1 MKKLTAIFAAFS
13 LLVLASAFTL
23 PPDSVSVKITSAF
36 EKIFPS
42 ASDVTWKKVNNYYLA
57 TFKINDQEATAAYN
71 EEGQQMSASRSL
83 SLSQLP
89 LSINLA
95 LQKQFPEYTFDKSVS
110 EITMDGQSNY
120 YIKGENEK
128 KIIII
133 KANGSGYLNVEN
145 KTKK

>member
-13 LLVLASAFTL
+13 LFLLANSFTL
-23 PPDSVSVKITSAF
+23 PPDIVSAKITSAF
-36 EKIFPS
+36 EKNFS
-42 ASDVTWKKVNNYYLA
+42 LASDVTWKKVNTHYLA
-57 TFKINDQEATAAYN
+57 TFKINDQPATAAYN
-71 EEGQQMSASRSL
+71 EEGQLMSATRSL

-89 LSINLA
+89 LNINLA
-95 LQKQFPEYTFDKSVS
+95 LQNQFPEYTFEKSVS